1 MRALRTAESGNPR
14 GAAAQ
19 RQNRRGQGRVAT
31 QNQLFIPCPDS
42 ASAHGHRAVLTR
54 QSELARTAQADT
66 GVATP
71 TLVLGPCGRDVDS
84 LPRDAP
90 PPITGFA
97 AHVNPPQDNA
107 GAFLLV
113 AVHLRARCL
122 PTPLK
127 KLADPWVSSTSLP
140 VPSVQPHSCFHV
152 HSDTNEVGEIE
163 AAVTSKLHAQAES
176 DRKSK

>member
-84 LPRDAP
+84 LPRDSHP
-90 PPITGFA
+90 CVWRTGFA
-97 AHVNPPQDNA
+97 THINQSQYNTNGVPT
-107 GAFLLV
+107 
-113 AVHLRARCL
+113 RRCAN

-127 KLADPWVSSTSLP
+127 PLADPWVSSTSLP
-140 VPSVQPHSCFHV
+140 VPGVQPHSSFDD
-152 HSDTNEVGEIE
+152 HSDTNKV
-163 AAVTSKLHAQAES
+163 V
-176 DRKSK
+176 KSKWP